1 MGVSNRHIL
10 TQAPVIGALGRTAF
24 AALRQKPGNGAAP
37 VTPGP
42 EFRTEIDPLPAAL
55 IRDYI
60 RHIGGDPSAYRGIVP
75 AHLFPQWGFPLATRT
90 LEGLPYPLLKV
101 MNGGCRMR
109 VNSQLPLGKKLQV
122 TARLESIDDDGRRV
136 VLQQHVVTGT
146 QEQPEAVVAD
156 FFAIVP
162 LPKKLDKAAA
172 SNGQGSSSG
181 QGSGNG
187 HAKKDKPRVPSNARE
202 IGYWKLPAN
211 AGLDFAK
218 LTGDFNPIHWIP
230 AYAKASG
237 FRNVILHGFS
247 TMARTV
253 EGLNRGLFAGSIK
266 NLTELDVRFTRP
278 LVLPARVG
286 LYVLDNSVFVGDA
299 PGGPA
304 YLVGSFNNENG
315 EQP

>member
-1 MGVSNRHIL
+1 
-10 TQAPVIGALGRTAF
+10 VIGALVRTAF
-24 AALRQKPGNGAAP
+24 TALRQKPGGDAP
-37 VTPGP
+37 TTPGP
-42 EFRTEIDPLPAAL
+42 EYRTEIEPLPAAL
-55 IRDYI
+55 IRDYV
-60 RHIGGDPSAYRGIVP
+60 RHVGGDPAAYRGIVP

-101 MNGGCRMR
+101 MNGGCRVR
-109 VNSQLPLGKKLQV
+109 INSQLPLGKKLLV
-122 TARLESIDDDGRRV
+122 SARLESIDDDGRRV

-146 QEQPEAVVAD
+146 KEEPNAVVAD

-162 LPKKLDKAAA
+162 LPKSKQAA
-172 SNGQGSSSG
+172 SGSSTA
-181 QGSGNG
+181 QVV
-187 HAKKDKPRVPSNARE
+187 KREKPRVPVDARE

-247 TMARTV
+247 TMARTA
-253 EGLNRGLFAGSIK
+253 EGLNRGLFSGSVRS
-266 NLTELDVRFTRP
+266 LQQLDVRFTRP
-278 LVLPARVG
+278 LVLPAAVG
-286 LYVLDNSVFVGDA
+286 LYVLDDSVFVGDA

-304 YLVGSFNNENG
+304 YLVGSFNTG
-315 EQP
+315 DEQ

>member
-24 AALRQKPGNGAAP
+24 AAFRQKPGQAAAP
-37 VTPGP
+37 TTPGP
-42 EFRTEIDPLPAAL
+42 EFRTEIEPLPAAL
-55 IRDYI
+55 VKDYI
-60 RHIGGDPSAYRGIVP
+60 RHVGGDPGAYRGIVP

-101 MNGGCRMR
+101 MNGGCRMQ
-109 VNSQLPLGKKLQV
+109 VNSQLPLGKKLHV
-122 TARLESIDDDGRRV
+122 SARLESIDDDGRRV

-146 QEQPEAVVAD
+146 KEEPNAVVAD

-162 LPKKLDKAAA
+162 LPRQKNAGSSTNG
-172 SNGQGSSSG
+172 SNGSEAKGP
-181 QGSGNG
+181 
-187 HAKKDKPRVPSNARE
+187 KKDKPRVPEDARE

-247 TMARTV
+247 TMARTA
-253 EGLNRGLFAGSIK
+253 EGLNRGLFAGSIHSLK
-266 NLTELDVRFTRP
+266 RLDVRFTRP

-286 LYVLDNSVFVGDA
+286 LYVQHNSVFVGDA

-304 YLVGSFNNENG
+304 YLVGSFNNG
-315 EQP
+315 DEQ